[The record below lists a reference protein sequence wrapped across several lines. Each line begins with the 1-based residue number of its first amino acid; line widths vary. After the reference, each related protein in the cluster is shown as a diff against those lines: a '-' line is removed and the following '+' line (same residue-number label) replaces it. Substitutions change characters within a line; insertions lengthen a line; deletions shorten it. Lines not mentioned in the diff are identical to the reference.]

1 MSKSNLIL
9 FSDVFAGP
17 GGLGINTGTMTPPP
31 PVSLGMFGGPGANRG
46 HMGNG
51 GNPDNRFNNQQ
62 QQQQAMMAA
71 VAAATGMRTALFG
84 AAAAAAAAA
93 ANQPGAING
102 LLGKARHNSIEKPA
116 PNRSRLLEDFRY
128 LIY

>member
-1 MSKSNLIL
+1 
-9 FSDVFAGP
+9 
-17 GGLGINTGTMTPPP
+17 MTPPP
-31 PVSLGMFGGPGANRG
+31 SVSLGMFGGPGANRG

-102 LLGKARHNSIEKPA
+102 LFGKARHNSIEKPA

-128 LIY
+128 LMSLIKEFLALFNKHF